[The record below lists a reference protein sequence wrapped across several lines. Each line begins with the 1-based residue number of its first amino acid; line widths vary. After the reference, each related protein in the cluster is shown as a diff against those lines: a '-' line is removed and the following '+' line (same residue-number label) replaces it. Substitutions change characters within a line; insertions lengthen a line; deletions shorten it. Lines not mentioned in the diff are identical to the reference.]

1 MLQNIDNMLLQASIK
16 HLGIHESIV
25 VVDLRDGPPAIR
37 VYPSFE
43 FLAKCQKE
51 GEFPGND
58 FVETTEHISAGHAAG
73 ALMCCFLALTKSREI
88 NFSLKGIGPNNCLK
102 HKSWRGAQD
111 HLKGTEHCADIMEK
125 CRDPE
130 FRASTLS
137 DLIFN
142 N

>member
-1 MLQNIDNMLLQASIK
+1 MLQNINNMLLQASIK
-16 HLGIHESIV
+16 HIGIHESV
-25 VVDLRDGPPAIR
+25 VLVDLRDGPPSIR

-43 FLAKCQKE
+43 FLAKCQKDGGVPE
-51 GEFPGND
+51 
-58 FVETTEHISAGHAAG
+58 ETTEHISAGHAAG
-73 ALMCCFLALTKSREI
+73 ALMCCLLALTKSREI
-88 NFSLKGIGPNNCLK
+88 NSSLIQGIEPSCLK